1 MSEKKTQKHQN
12 HGGKRQGAGRKSCYD
27 IPMASVRVPI
37 PLKEEVLKLRE
48 LFKNQVSYLVLPI
61 SIMTPASD
69 PSFQPAPLYA
79 TPIPAGFPSPADDYV
94 ERMLDLNEYFI
105 HSPASTFFL
114 RAIGDSMDLAGILE
128 GSIIQVDRAL
138 TPHHRDIVIAAI
150 DGEFTVKR
158 YVVRSDGLVA
168 LSPESS
174 NKDHKPIICYQDT
187 DVNIFGVVNAIH
199 HKFR

>member
-1 MSEKKTQKHQN
+1 MNNKKTQSN
-12 HGGKRQGAGRKSCYD
+12 HGGKRAGAGHPRFY
-27 IPMASVRVPI
+27 SVRMTNVRIPD
-37 PLKEEVLKLRE
+37 PLKKDVLHIRE
-48 LFKNQVSYLVLPI
+48 LYKKTIPF
-61 SIMTPASD
+61 SIMELSVMM
-69 PSFQPAPLYA
+69 PSSQLSYQPAPLYA

-128 GSIIQVDRAL
+128 GSIIQVDRSL

-158 YVVRSDGLVA
+158 YVVRGDGLVA

-174 NKDHKPIICYQDT
+174 NKDHKPIICYKDT
-187 DVNIFGVVNAIH
+187 DVTIFGVVNAIH
-199 HKFR
+199 HKLR

>member
-1 MSEKKTQKHQN
+1 MSENKTQKN
-12 HGGKRQGAGRKSCYD
+12 PSHGGKRQGAGRKSCYD

-48 LFKNQVSYLVLPI
+48 LYKHQVRCTVLPI
-61 SIMTPASD
+61 TVMTPATN

-94 ERMLDLNEYFI
+94 ERRLDLNEYFI
-105 HSPASTFFL
+105 HSPTSTFFL

-128 GSIIQVDRAL
+128 GSIIQVDRSL
-138 TPHHRDIVIAAI
+138 TPQHRDIVIAAI

-158 YVVRSDGLVA
+158 YVVRGDGLVA

-174 NKDHKPIICYQDT
+174 NKSHKPIICYHDT
-187 DVNIFGVVNAIH
+187 DVTIFGVVNAIH
-199 HKFR
+199 HKLR

>member
-1 MSEKKTQKHQN
+1 MNDKKTSKNPN
-12 HGGKRQGAGRKSCYD
+12 HGGKRQGAGPKSYYNT
-27 IPMASVRVPI
+27 PMTSIRVPLC
-37 PLKEEVLKLRE
+37 LKEDIILLRDF
-48 LFKNQVSYLVLPI
+48 FKQHISCTILPI
-61 SIMTPASD
+61 SVFTPANELSQI
-69 PSFQPAPLYA
+69 SVPLYA

-94 ERMLDLNEYFI
+94 ERRLDLNEYFI

-128 GSIIQVDRAL
+128 GSIIQVDRSL
-138 TPHHRDIVIAAI
+138 TPRHRDIVIAAI

-158 YVVRSDGLVA
+158 YVVRGDGLVA

-187 DVNIFGVVNAIH
+187 DVTIFGVVNAIH
-199 HKFR
+199 HKLR